1 MENAEKDGYVTTM
14 FGRRRP
20 LPEILS
26 SNFMQRSFGKRVAM
40 NAPIQGSAADIMKKA
55 MLFVWDELKKQGLE
69 SRVLIQ
75 VHDELLL
82 EVKKE
87 EEERVREI
95 LVKGMKEAARLSVEL
110 EVDVHSGMD
119 WYEAK

>member
-1 MENAEKDGYVTTM
+1 M
-14 FGRRRP
+14 FKRRRP

-40 NAPIQGSAADIMKKA
+40 NAPIQGSAADIMKIA
-55 MLFVWDELKKQGLE
+55 MISVWEELRRQNLTSKI
-69 SRVLIQ
+69 LIQ

-82 EVKKE
+82 EVKE
-87 EEERVREI
+87 EEKDAVREI
-95 LVKGMKEAARLSVEL
+95 LVNGMKNATDLLVAM
-110 EVDVHSGMD
+110 EVDVHCGND